1 VPGIIGYMLQLNLF
15 NLGEGFDL
23 LVFGDVWQG
32 LSGWWW
38 CDFISRSWETLANSP
53 WWHRKGGFSS
63 LKHGV
68 RQMLGFKSEGL
79 NPEHRKIN
87 AKVNDANVWEQ
98 DKWIQ

>member
-38 CDFISRSWETLANSP
+38 CDFISRS
-53 WWHRKGGFSS
+53 
-63 LKHGV
+63 
-68 RQMLGFKSEGL
+68 
-79 NPEHRKIN
+79 
-87 AKVNDANVWEQ
+87 
-98 DKWIQ
+98 